1 MVPFSFAQM
10 LGKSCPPIT
19 IIDAGAMEIA
29 EGGGEGSDYSPLVR
43 AGVARVIGFEP
54 VKDECDKLNAKA
66 GKHATFLPHAVGNG
80 NPGTFHVCNFPM
92 TSSLFEPNRPLLKLF
107 NNLSELTQV
116 VRTEPIQT
124 RRLDDIPECAQ
135 ADFLKLDVQG
145 AELDI
150 LQGAPTLLER
160 VVVVNTEVEFVPLY
174 KGQPLFADVDAFLRS
189 RGFLI
194 HSIPGIAGRAFK
206 PLIANNNINSKV
218 RQALWSQVTFV
229 RDFTRFREL
238 SPEQLLRLAVILHDM
253 YGSYD
258 LASLALLHHDARAKG
273 GLWEA
278 YLRRILGSSQ
288 LPPKP
293 EID

>member
-1 MVPFSFAQM
+1 
-10 LGKSCPPIT
+10 
-19 IIDAGAMEIA
+19 
-29 EGGGEGSDYSPLVR
+29 
-43 AGVARVIGFEP
+43 
-54 VKDECDKLNAKA
+54 
-66 GKHATFLPHAVGNG
+66 
-80 NPGTFHVCNFPM
+80 M
-92 TSSLFEPNRPLLKLF
+92 TSSLFEPNRPLLDLF

-124 RRLDDIPECAQ
+124 RRLDDIPQCAE

-150 LQGAPTLLER
+150 LKGAQKLLDR

-206 PLIANNNINSKV
+206 PLVANNNINEKV
-218 RQALWSQVTFV
+218 HQVLWTQATYV
-229 RDFTRFREL
+229 RDFTRLGEL
-238 SPEQLLRLAVILHDM
+238 SSEQLLRMAVILHDM

-273 GLWEA
+273 GLWEV
-278 YLRRILGSSQ
+278 YLRRVTGSSQ

-293 EID
+293 SIA